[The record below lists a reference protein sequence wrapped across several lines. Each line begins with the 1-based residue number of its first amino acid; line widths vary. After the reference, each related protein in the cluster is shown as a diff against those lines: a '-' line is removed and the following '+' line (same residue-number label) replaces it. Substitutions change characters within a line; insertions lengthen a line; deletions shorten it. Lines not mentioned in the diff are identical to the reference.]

1 MPKVSDYELEHWSE
15 DEINFQK
22 VRSKKSKSEKE
33 SKRPEKKRVRGKKID
48 YWDLE
53 EKDD

>member
-15 DEINFQK
+15 DNTNFQK
-22 VRSKKSKSEKE
+22 VRSKKSKTPKE
-33 SKRPEKKRVRGKKID
+33 PKHPDKKKYREKKID
-48 YWDLE
+48 FWDLE